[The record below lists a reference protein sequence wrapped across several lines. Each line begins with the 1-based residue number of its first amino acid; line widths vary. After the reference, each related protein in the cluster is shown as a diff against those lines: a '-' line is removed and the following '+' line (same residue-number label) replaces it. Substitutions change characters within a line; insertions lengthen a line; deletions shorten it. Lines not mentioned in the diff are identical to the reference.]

1 MCLQKGDMD
10 IGNSRNKKLKTIA
23 QEFNL
28 HIIYAFGSQAKEVY
42 QWVKGN
48 VQSLTIPFSSDV
60 DIGVKPA
67 PSKILSVKEK
77 VAVSMKL
84 EDLFSVYNIDLLVM
98 PEVDPFLAA
107 NIVRGERL
115 YCKDVYEADE
125 YDLYILRRAGDLIP
139 LERERMSLI
148 MESA

>member
-1 MCLQKGDMD
+1 MN
-10 IGNSRNKKLKTIA
+10 IGNSRNKRLRTIA
-23 QEFNL
+23 EDFNL
-28 HIIYAFGSQAKEVY
+28 RIIYAFGSQAKEVY
-42 QWVKGN
+42 GWIRGD
-48 VQSLTIPFSSDV
+48 VQGLNIPLSSDL

-67 PSKILSVKEK
+67 PSKTLSIKEK
-77 VAVSMKL
+77 VAVSMEL
-84 EDLFSVYNIDLLVM
+84 EELFLVRYVDLLVI

-139 LERERMSLI
+139 LERERISLI